1 MKKKKEQIVPGNIR
15 EVIQKKATDT
25 IVSNRFI
32 GCVEIAP
39 RVGKTKLTIDALN
52 TVEKEINVLV
62 LAPRKEIFAS
72 WQIECKKWQLRNNI
86 NITYC
91 ISNSLKKNVKDYHL
105 IIADEI
111 HDYNLKVLALLS
123 REQMKGTR
131 ILALTGTLNGN
142 TQFLLEDML
151 KLNVLYSYSIKQAI
165 KDKIVADYQ
174 IYCVGCE
181 LDNTDKYVVAGS
193 QDKQFLQT
201 EFEAYTY
208 WNNRYNKAKTLQQWS
223 ELQLPMS
230 KRLEVIYNS
239 KTKIQKSKELIKKS
253 KRCIIFTGRQE
264 IADELGQASFHSKS
278 DKSTIEDFKDGKI
291 NKLGVV
297 SMVSMGVTIP
307 NLKTAIF
314 NQIKSGEN
322 MAIQQSMRT
331 MNMEGGKKA
340 TIWIVYLKET
350 QDEVWIRS
358 AIKGFEKDKIKW
370 L

>member
-1 MKKKKEQIVPGNIR
+1 MKKKEQIVPVNIR
-15 EVIQKKATDT
+15 EIIQKEAADA
-25 IVSNRFI
+25 IVFNRFV
-32 GCVEIAP
+32 GCIEMAP
-39 RVGKTKLTIDALN
+39 RTGKSKTTIDALN
-52 TVEKEINVLV
+52 TVEKEINVLI

-72 WQIECKKWQLRNNI
+72 WKVECKKWQLRDNV

-105 IIADEI
+105 IIADEV
-111 HDYNLKVLALLS
+111 HDYNLKVLALLG

-131 ILALTGTLNGN
+131 VLALTGTLDGN

-151 KLNVLYSYSIKQAI
+151 KLKVLYSYSIKQAI

-181 LDNTDKYVVAGS
+181 LDNTDKYILAGN

-201 EFEAYTY
+201 EFDAYNY
-208 WNNRYNKAKTLQQWS
+208 WNNRYNTAKNKQQWS
-223 ELQLPMS
+223 QLQLPMS

-239 KTKIQKSKELIKKS
+239 KTKIQKAKELIKKS

-278 DKSTIEDFKDGKI
+278 DKSTIEDFKEGKI

-322 MAIQQSMRT
+322 MAVQQAMRA

-350 QDEVWIRS
+350 QDILWLTS
-358 AIKGFEKDKIKW
+358 ALKGFEKDKIKW

>member
-1 MKKKKEQIVPGNIR
+1 MKKKEQAVAGDIR
-15 EVIQKKATDT
+15 EVIQKQATDT
-25 IVSNRFI
+25 IVFNRFVGI
-32 GCVEIAP
+32 VEVAP
-39 RVGKTKLTIDALN
+39 RVGKTKIAIQSLN

-72 WQIECKKWQLRNNI
+72 WKVECKKWQLRDNI

-105 IIADEI
+105 IIADEV
-111 HDYNLKVLALLS
+111 HDYNLKVLALLG

-131 ILALTGTLNGN
+131 VLALTGTLDGN

-151 KLNVLYSYSIKQAI
+151 KLKVLYSYSIKQAI
-165 KDKIVADYQ
+165 EDKIVADYQ

-181 LDNTDKYVVAGS
+181 LDDTDKYVVGGS
-193 QDKQFLQT
+193 LDKPFLQT
-201 EFEAYTY
+201 EFEAYSY
-208 WNNRYNKAKTLQQWS
+208 WNNRYNKAKTLQRWS

-322 MAIQQSMRT
+322 MAIQQSMRA

-340 TIWIVYLKET
+340 TIYIVYLKET